1 MSSLPLKADAPSK
14 AAEPSME
21 EILASIRKIISDDD
35 SGAAKPAAKS
45 PAPEPVQEETP
56 KGQDD
61 IDAILAGFES
71 AGSDDTDMEAAMAG
85 FEAPAEQGDVLELT
99 EEMAAPDTGFEDV
112 DFVDPEP
119 PPPPPKPV
127 AAPQPVT
134 FQPPPVTAPV
144 PPMEALLSDRAN
156 SQIAAAFGSLS
167 HTILSQNARTLD
179 DLVQDML
186 RPMLKAWLDDNL
198 PSLVE
203 RLVRAEIERVSR
215 GGR

>member
-21 EILASIRKIISDDD
+21 EILASIRKIIADDD
-35 SGAAKPAAKS
+35 AGAAKPAAKA
-45 PAPEPVQEETP
+45 PPPPEPEPEEAP

-61 IDAILAGFES
+61 IDAILAGFGDDAGAS
-71 AGSDDTDMEAAMAG
+71 AEMDS
-85 FEAPAEQGDVLELT
+85 FEAVEPQNDVLELT
-99 EEMAAPDTGFEDV
+99 EDMAAPDAGFEDV
-112 DFVDPEP
+112 DFVEPEP
-119 PPPPPKPV
+119 PPPQPKPAPFV
-127 AAPQPVT
+127 APTVT
-134 FQPPPVTAPV
+134 LPPPVTAPV
-144 PPMEALLSDRAN
+144 APMEALLSDRAN

-186 RPMLKAWLDDNL
+186 RPMLKTWLDDNL
-198 PSLVE
+198 PALVE

>member
-21 EILASIRKIISDDD
+21 EILASIRKIIADDD
-35 SGAAKPAAKS
+35 AGAAKQVTKAP
-45 PAPEPVQEETP
+45 PPPEPEPEEAP

-61 IDAILAGFES
+61 IDAILAGFGDDADAS
-71 AGSDDTDMEAAMAG
+71 ADVDSFEPAAQ
-85 FEAPAEQGDVLELT
+85 PNDVLELT
-99 EEMAAPDTGFEDV
+99 EDMAAPDAGFEDV
-112 DFVDPEP
+112 DFVEPEP
-119 PPPPPKPV
+119 PPPAPPPKPAPVV
-127 AAPQPVT
+127 APTVT
-134 FQPPPVTAPV
+134 LPPPVTAPV
-144 PPMEALLSDRAN
+144 APMEALLSDRAN

-186 RPMLKAWLDDNL
+186 RPMLKTWLDDNL
-198 PSLVE
+198 PALVE